1 MVKFSH
7 SSLLFWS
14 HISLSCAI
22 FVQGSILQRRS
33 ISQDLF
39 DDFVRFFNFSSGAY
53 QESCPSPVGTTLV
66 TPFNNNATSTEG
78 YVARD
83 DNLKQIIVAFRGSQQ
98 AQDAITDINIILLP
112 YISPNVT
119 YVSGAKAHAGFLIA
133 YNSVAST
140 VLSIVRSELAAHPDY
155 ELISTGHSLGG
166 ALASLGGA
174 SLAANFPDAKLRV
187 FTYGQPR
194 TGNSGYAQVVED
206 LVGTENLYRAVH
218 TTDGV
223 PTLIPTFLGYQHHV
237 TEYWQFED
245 PATPDNVKQ
254 CSGREDPT
262 CSASI
267 PSQGI
272 NDAHDLY
279 FGQQVG
285 NPEVCG

>member
-66 TPFNNNATSTEG
+66 TLVCRHFYFCWCTTYSLPQFNNNATSTEG

-98 AQDAITDINIILLP
+98 AQDAITGLCHTSLDNMSCFLYWPRHKDINIILLP

-174 SLAANFPDAKLRV
+174 SLAANFPDANLRV

-218 TTDGV
+218 TT
-223 PTLIPTFLGYQHHV
+223 
-237 TEYWQFED
+237 
-245 PATPDNVKQ
+245 
-254 CSGREDPT
+254 
-262 CSASI
+262 
-267 PSQGI
+267 
-272 NDAHDLY
+272 
-279 FGQQVG
+279 G
-285 NPEVCG
+285 N